1 MRNIES
7 EISHQTVEF
16 ETDTFAIKFLSHEL
30 SGLKVST
37 NQSLLRH
44 APNTPLPFAERI
56 AQERA
61 KEKKRFRVGD
71 DFAPKVGVRNPR
83 MEGNELTVDVMPVT
97 FPTYKAIGEPKL
109 SEQEMH
115 ISNPSATS
123 LILRTTEPDGSS
135 KFILQERS
143 PKNFFYGGV
152 PGASVAGY
160 LDADL
165 NISGD
170 MRGRI
175 NPIDTDFI
183 THNGIREMREEIGL
197 YPRDIDDV
205 KVTGFASD
213 KVRIHDEF
221 LLSAR
226 TKLSAQDFLFR
237 SGMGDSHRFIEQSII
252 IDADQ
257 ETITKLL
264 TEVKCPLPPTHL
276 AAFIAAE
283 YSLILE
289 EQGIDAAEEWKRQ
302 IQDKVNSNYKQIDE
316 MVKKF
321 YLDNPQEV
329 NNVGEGKPPR
339 KTTGYDPAYLP
350 EQQGLPSL
358 DSELERVGIKSK
370 ELGTVV
376 DDVYVFDVDGVLTDP
391 NEKLFDREVMEN
403 IAQRLSQGKPV
414 ILNTGRSV
422 SWVQSNIVARLHFA
436 HNVVDKKAW
445 QNLFIIG
452 EKGGTWLGFNEDGMM
467 PPMPSRDESIA
478 MPEEILKLVKEV
490 SKEYKNTMMYDTTK
504 WTMASIEQLNGFT
517 EREHEELFVPAQKE
531 LAERLVEFIGEI
543 GLSDEFRVDSTQI
556 AIDVENKLVGKDFAM
571 QRAIAWLR
579 QRKIFPKKYITFG
592 DSASDFA
599 MARQLHENGMNVEH
613 VHVGNSAVPE
623 GLGFNVIETQSKF
636 NKGTSEYFIKLQAD
650 SS

>member
-1 MRNIES
+1 MENRERETS
-7 EISHQTVEF
+7 QQSVEF
-16 ETDTFAIKFLSHEL
+16 ETDTFTIKFLSHE
-30 SGLKVST
+30 SNGLKVST

-61 KEKKRFRVGD
+61 KEKKRFRVGK

-83 MEGNELTVDVMPVT
+83 MEGNELIVDVMPVT
-97 FPTYKAIGEPKL
+97 FPTFKAIGEPNL
-109 SEQEMH
+109 TEQEMY

-135 KFILQERS
+135 KFIIQERS

-165 NISGD
+165 ITTGE
-170 MRGRI
+170 MRARI
-175 NPIDTDFI
+175 NPIDTNFV
-183 THNGIREMREEIGL
+183 TSNGVREMREEIGL
-197 YPRDIDDV
+197 YPRDIEGV
-205 KVTGFASD
+205 KITGFASD
-213 KVRIHDEF
+213 KVRVHDEF
-221 LLSAR
+221 LLSAK

-237 SGMGDSHRFIEQSII
+237 SGMGYSHRFIEQSII
-252 IDADQ
+252 IDANQ
-257 ETITKLL
+257 ETINKLL

-289 EQGIDAAEEWKRQ
+289 EQGIDAADEWKRHM
-302 IQDKVNSNYKQIDE
+302 QDRVNQNYRQIDE
-316 MVKKF
+316 MVRRF
-321 YLDNPQEV
+321 YIDNPEEI
-329 NNVGEGKPPR
+329 NNVVEGKPPR

-403 IAQRLSQGKPV
+403 IAKRLNEGKPV

-436 HNVVDKKAW
+436 YNVVDKKAW

-452 EKGGTWLGFNEDGMM
+452 EKGGTWLGFDENGLM

-478 MPEEILKLVKEV
+478 MPEEILKLVKDV

-517 EREHEELFVPAQKE
+517 EREHEEMFVPAQKE
-531 LAERLVEFIGEI
+531 LAERLKEFIQEI
-543 GLSDEFRVDSTQI
+543 GLDHEFRVDATQI

-579 QRKIFPKKYITFG
+579 QRRIFPKKYITFG
-592 DSASDFA
+592 DSTSDFA
-599 MARQLHENGMNVEH
+599 MARQLHEDGMNVEH
-613 VHVGNSAVPE
+613 VHVGSSPVPE
-623 GLGFNVIETQSKF
+623 GLGFNIIETRSKF
-636 NKGTSEYFIKLQAD
+636 NKGTSEYFKSLKED